1 MGMGQTGSAEHRA
14 KRPIRAGRFLR
25 GVAAGLLVVL
35 AALALPAA
43 PSAACGG
50 GDAGE
55 NRHAA
60 ALGFDSDHAAA
71 PAFHGQERPHGG
83 HDAPASA
90 ACCVAFRCPMLLGD
104 LPRAPARASPPSGS
118 FVRVSVAVRRLDGL
132 DIPPALPPRGVA

>member
-35 AALALPAA
+35 AALALSAA

-60 ALGFDSDHAAA
+60 A
-71 PAFHGQERPHGG
+71 PALHGQEHPDGDG
-83 HDAPASA
+83 HDAPTSA
-90 ACCVAFRCPMLLGD
+90 ACCVAFRCPMTLGA
-104 LPRAPARASPPSGS
+104 PPPTPARASPPAGPS
-118 FVRVSVAVRRLDGL
+118 FRVSTAMRRLDGL
-132 DIPPALPPRGVA
+132 AVPPALPPPRGAA

>member
-1 MGMGQTGSAEHRA
+1 M
-14 KRPIRAGRFLR
+14 L
-25 GVAAGLLVVL
+25 L
-35 AALALPAA
+35 AALALSAA

-50 GDAGE
+50 DGSGQD
-55 NRHAA
+55 RHAA
-60 ALGFDSDHAAA
+60 LGGASDRASTAA

-132 DIPPALPPRGVA
+132 DIPPALPPPRGVA